1 MPANVIIEVCI
12 WSWLG
17 SNKRLSFAFRIS
29 CSCMYAHTVYII
41 LTKRCLQF
49 SFSHSLTHTLNDTHP
64 ISLFKPVPHV
74 HICSVFKPV
83 PPAIW
88 AQLEA
93 PLPMQ
98 ASGKGPSLLSSSLI
112 SVASVLW
119 QPLTLALRNYCCL
132 KEQDGMGN
140 EREGGGGET
149 GSWKKT
155 VEGEK
160 WGEEEVDRNGQ
171 DQQRKGIEI
180 EEADEKRSK
189 RGRREGRKR
198 QRGNEQTAGRLPP
211 VVFVFTCCVF
221 LCVRMCVFDWVT
233 ERVRE
238 LRAWVWVRW

>member
-1 MPANVIIEVCI
+1 MLLLGENDFLRLVDGFYNCANLLREWKEKKLQISVISVPANVIIEVCI
-12 WSWLG
+12 WGWLG

-93 PLPMQ
+93 PLPVQ

-132 KEQDGMGN
+132 KQQDGMGN
-140 EREGGGGET
+140 ERGGRGGGGR
-149 GSWKKT
+149 
-155 VEGEK
+155 
-160 WGEEEVDRNGQ
+160 DR
-171 DQQRKGIEI
+171 
-180 EEADEKRSK
+180 
-189 RGRREGRKR
+189 
-198 QRGNEQTAGRLPP
+198 
-211 VVFVFTCCVF
+211 
-221 LCVRMCVFDWVT
+221 
-233 ERVRE
+233 
-238 LRAWVWVRW
+238 

>member
-1 MPANVIIEVCI
+1 MLLLGENDFLRLVDGFYNCANLLREWKEKKLQISVISVPANVIIEVCI
-12 WSWLG
+12 WGWLG

-93 PLPMQ
+93 PLPVQ

-132 KEQDGMGN
+132 KQQDGMGN
-140 EREGGGGET
+140 ERERGGGGET
-149 GSWKKT
+149 GNWKKT
-155 VEGEK
+155 MEGE
-160 WGEEEVDRNGQ
+160 E
-171 DQQRKGIEI
+171 
-180 EEADEKRSK
+180 
-189 RGRREGRKR
+189 RRR
-198 QRGNEQTAGRLPP
+198 
-211 VVFVFTCCVF
+211 
-221 LCVRMCVFDWVT
+221 
-233 ERVRE
+233 
-238 LRAWVWVRW
+238 

>member
-12 WSWLG
+12 WGWLG

-93 PLPMQ
+93 PLPVQ

-132 KEQDGMGN
+132 KQQDGMGN
-140 EREGGGGET
+140 ERER
-149 GSWKKT
+149 
-155 VEGEK
+155 
-160 WGEEEVDRNGQ
+160 GEERQVAER
-171 DQQRKGIEI
+171 RPW
-180 EEADEKRSK
+180 
-189 RGRREGRKR
+189 RGRRGGGRQKWTGSAEKR
-198 QRGNEQTAGRLPP
+198 NRNRRGGWE
-211 VVFVFTCCVF
+211 
-221 LCVRMCVFDWVT
+221 T
-233 ERVRE
+233 E
-238 LRAWVWVRW
+238 